1 MDFFILQFPIPY
13 YFVTIQRQL
22 MANFAENR
30 KEYFNYEILEKITA
44 GIELLGF
51 EVKAIKAGHI
61 TLDGAYAT
69 IRGNEAF
76 LIGAGITPLQP
87 KNIPQ
92 DYDPRR
98 NRKLLLTKKELKR
111 LAGTEN
117 QNGLTI
123 IALSV
128 YNMGHKLK
136 LELGLARGKKNK
148 DKRESIK
155 KRESDR
161 EIRRTLKN
169 E

>member
-1 MDFFILQFPIPY
+1 
-13 YFVTIQRQL
+13 
-22 MANFAENR
+22 MASFAENR
-30 KEYFNYEILEKITA
+30 KAYFNYEILEKITA

-51 EVKAIKAGHI
+51 EVKAIKAGRI

-98 NRKLLLTKKELKR
+98 NRKLLLTKKEIKR

-123 IALSV
+123 T
-128 YNMGHKLK
+128 K
-136 LELGLARGKKNK
+136 
-148 DKRESIK
+148 
-155 KRESDR
+155 
-161 EIRRTLKN
+161 
-169 E
+169 

>member
-1 MDFFILQFPIPY
+1 
-13 YFVTIQRQL
+13 

-30 KEYFNYEILEKITA
+30 KAYFNYEILEKITA
-44 GIELLGF
+44 GIELLGL
-51 EVKAIKAGHI
+51 EVKAIRAGRI
-61 TLDGAYAT
+61 TLDGAYAV

-87 KNIPQ
+87 KNAPL
-92 DYDPRR
+92 DYSERR
-98 NRKLLLTKKELKR
+98 NRKLLLTKKEIKYLGEK
-111 LAGTEN
+111 EN

-123 IALSV
+123 VALSV
-128 YNMGHKLK
+128 YNIGRKIKLD
-136 LELGLARGKKNK
+136 LGIARGKKK
-148 DKRESIK
+148 ADKRESIK